1 MKAVVAALLTFGAGL
16 GCATTSV
23 HPLTRRA
30 SFDFQCPQDQLRYME
45 IDRRSVGVAGCSKR
59 ATYIEACQGQG
70 WNEECTWVLNG
81 GIESTG
87 PAQPSSGGPPGQ
99 TN

>member
-1 MKAVVAALLTFGAGL
+1 MKAVVAALLTFGVGW
-16 GCATTSV
+16 GCATTYV

-45 IDRRSVGVAGCSKR
+45 IDNRAVGVVGCNKR
-59 ATYIEACQGQG
+59 ATYIETCRGQG
-70 WNEECTWVLNG
+70 FAEECTWVLNG
-81 GIESTG
+81 GIESSA
-87 PAQPSSGGPPGQ
+87 PAQPAPGGPPGQ